1 MDGIKIKESE
11 DQHTLLLGYLLL
23 TKFNYVYLKTHVY
36 IYIYLTFDF
45 YCLVSHACA
54 INYSI
59 ILIKKN
65 TLSTNTCT
73 HLQSHAAL
81 KQSYQ
86 IYRLDGIL
94 YQQH

>member
-1 MDGIKIKESE
+1 MDGVKIKESE

-59 ILIKKN
+59 ILIKKIH
-65 TLSTNTCT
+65 LVLT
-73 HLQSHAAL
+73 HARICNLM
-81 KQSYQ
+81 
-86 IYRLDGIL
+86 
-94 YQQH
+94 QH